1 MDDEQVRVL
10 RETASMVYYDRSGFA
25 LVQGPPGTGKTT
37 FLRALLNVLHNAA
50 TQHLFENLLSTLSRR
65 AAAAA
70 PAAGGGSGAPEMSLL
85 GSITDCMS
93 RQEVGMAQPASTGAG
108 AQYGAGASA
117 SIPVRPVRR
126 GRILVCA
133 QSNAALDELIARVL
147 RLQFVDEFRNR
158 YHADMVRIGSQ
169 PGEAVRAITLKERA
183 ADLAASALGLDHGRV
198 HTPQEQA
205 TRRQQL
211 RARLAKSEREQWE
224 LARRRQQH
232 HTQREQLHNR
242 LDTTAEPG
250 AVDALRR
257 QLRASN
263 QQDGQMA
270 QRLVALHTE
279 MDDQRATLRSMDC
292 VESHVQALGAKGAGA
307 GAHGGAGASGAG
319 SAGVSSD
326 CGVCSRPSSRPS
338 SPTAA
343 AAAAPLDE
351 RRGGRPIDGTTAS
364 SAGAVARSAI
374 GSLERSTQ
382 RLLES
387 EVLER
392 AHIVFCTL
400 SGAGDLALQR
410 LAEISGGFET
420 AIFDEAAQAAELAT
434 LIPLQYG
441 ARRVVL
447 VGDPQQLPATVLS
460 LEAKRRGYDTSLF
473 ERLQRGGYP
482 SHMLR
487 TQYRMHP
494 NIRRFPSAHFYEG
507 ALKDGER
514 VLYAARVPVGAHEG
528 APGCLALPLPSPP
541 EVRYAPLAFFNLLDG
556 EQSRSSETH
565 SLRNEREAR
574 FVARLLLALL
584 HAADAWRLGVAAAAA
599 RAAALEAH
607 EAAHEAGHSE
617 AFSSTTPS
625 VNVAAAAPPSMQ
637 PCMGSGCCLGPSAHC
652 AFGGLCGRIAIL
664 TPYKEQCRTLEH
676 ELSAVLGPR
685 AAWAHAVEVA
695 SVDTFQGKEKDVILF
710 SSVRSGNAT
719 GLGFVKDLRRLN
731 VALTRARHALYIVG
745 HDASLRRS
753 PDWNALLTSV
763 RAHGWSRDV
772 TLAMALRQRPSEL
785 LAATL
790 PVSLLDGSQLVSCED
805 ADAAR
810 YSQRC
815 RAVPLHRRQVPT
827 PR

>member
-1 MDDEQVRVL
+1 MDFDWQSSHQRMDDEQVRVL

-50 TQHLFENLLSTLSRR
+50 TQHLFENVLSALSRR
-65 AAAAA
+65 AAAVA

-93 RQEVGMAQPASTGAG
+93 RQEAGMAGHGAVAGMAQPACAG
-108 AQYGAGASA
+108 AVAGASA
-117 SIPVRPVRR
+117 PSPVRR

-183 ADLAASALGLDHGRV
+183 ADLAASALGLERGRV

-211 RARLAKSEREQWE
+211 RARVAKCEREQWE

-242 LDTTAEPG
+242 LDTSAEPG
-250 AVDALRR
+250 ALDALRR

-279 MDDQRATLRSMDC
+279 MGDLLATLRSMDC
-292 VESHVQALGAKGAGA
+292 VEGHVQALAAKGAGA

-319 SAGVSSD
+319 SAVSSD
-326 CGVCSRPSSRPS
+326 CGVSSRPASRPSSRPS

-343 AAAAPLDE
+343 AAAAAAAAATL
-351 RRGGRPIDGTTAS
+351 DGTIAS
-364 SAGAVARSAI
+364 SDGASVASNAI
-374 GSLERSTQ
+374 GSLDRGTQ

-400 SGAGDLALQR
+400 SGAGDVALQR

-487 TQYRMHP
+487 TQ
-494 NIRRFPSAHFYEG
+494 
-507 ALKDGER
+507 
-514 VLYAARVPVGAHEG
+514 
-528 APGCLALPLPSPP
+528 
-541 EVRYAPLAFFNLLDG
+541 
-556 EQSRSSETH
+556 
-565 SLRNEREAR
+565 
-574 FVARLLLALL
+574 
-584 HAADAWRLGVAAAAA
+584 
-599 RAAALEAH
+599 
-607 EAAHEAGHSE
+607 
-617 AFSSTTPS
+617 
-625 VNVAAAAPPSMQ
+625 
-637 PCMGSGCCLGPSAHC
+637 
-652 AFGGLCGRIAIL
+652 
-664 TPYKEQCRTLEH
+664 
-676 ELSAVLGPR
+676 
-685 AAWAHAVEVA
+685 A
-695 SVDTFQGKEKDVILF
+695 SVVNCLLMA
-710 SSVRSGNAT
+710 SSDC
-719 GLGFVKDLRRLN
+719 L
-731 VALTRARHALYIVG
+731 
-745 HDASLRRS
+745 
-753 PDWNALLTSV
+753 
-763 RAHGWSRDV
+763 
-772 TLAMALRQRPSEL
+772 
-785 LAATL
+785 
-790 PVSLLDGSQLVSCED
+790 
-805 ADAAR
+805 
-810 YSQRC
+810 
-815 RAVPLHRRQVPT
+815 
-827 PR
+827 

>member
-1 MDDEQVRVL
+1 MEYEQVRVL

-50 TQHLFENLLSTLSRR
+50 TQHLFENVLSTLSRR
-65 AAAAA
+65 AAAVA
-70 PAAGGGSGAPEMSLL
+70 PAAGGGSGAPEVSLL

-93 RQEVGMAQPASTGAG
+93 RQEAGMAGHGAVAGMAQPACAG
-108 AQYGAGASA
+108 AVAGASA
-117 SIPVRPVRR
+117 PSPVRR

-183 ADLAASALGLDHGRV
+183 ADLAASALGLEHGRV

-211 RARLAKSEREQWE
+211 RARVAKCEREQWE

-242 LDTTAEPG
+242 LDTSAEAG
-250 AVDALRR
+250 ALDALRR

-279 MDDQRATLRSMDC
+279 MGDLWATLRSMDC
-292 VESHVQALGAKGAGA
+292 VEGHVQALAAKGAGA

-319 SAGVSSD
+319 SAVSSD
-326 CGVCSRPSSRPS
+326 CGVSSRPASRPSSRPS

-343 AAAAPLDE
+343 AAAAAAAAAVAAAAPLLD
-351 RRGGRPIDGTTAS
+351 GRTAS
-364 SAGAVARSAI
+364 SDGAAVASSAI
-374 GSLERSTQ
+374 GSLDRGTQ

-400 SGAGDLALQR
+400 SGAGDVALQR

-487 TQYRMHP
+487 TQ
-494 NIRRFPSAHFYEG
+494 
-507 ALKDGER
+507 
-514 VLYAARVPVGAHEG
+514 
-528 APGCLALPLPSPP
+528 
-541 EVRYAPLAFFNLLDG
+541 
-556 EQSRSSETH
+556 
-565 SLRNEREAR
+565 
-574 FVARLLLALL
+574 
-584 HAADAWRLGVAAAAA
+584 
-599 RAAALEAH
+599 
-607 EAAHEAGHSE
+607 
-617 AFSSTTPS
+617 
-625 VNVAAAAPPSMQ
+625 
-637 PCMGSGCCLGPSAHC
+637 
-652 AFGGLCGRIAIL
+652 
-664 TPYKEQCRTLEH
+664 
-676 ELSAVLGPR
+676 
-685 AAWAHAVEVA
+685 A
-695 SVDTFQGKEKDVILF
+695 SVVNCLLMA
-710 SSVRSGNAT
+710 SSDCV
-719 GLGFVKDLRRLN
+719 
-731 VALTRARHALYIVG
+731 
-745 HDASLRRS
+745 
-753 PDWNALLTSV
+753 
-763 RAHGWSRDV
+763 
-772 TLAMALRQRPSEL
+772 
-785 LAATL
+785 
-790 PVSLLDGSQLVSCED
+790 
-805 ADAAR
+805 
-810 YSQRC
+810 
-815 RAVPLHRRQVPT
+815 
-827 PR
+827 

>member
-183 ADLAASALGLDHGRV
+183 ADLAASALGLEHGRV

-292 VESHVQALGAKGAGA
+292 VEGHVQALAAKGAGA

-319 SAGVSSD
+319 SAVSSD
-326 CGVCSRPSSRPS
+326 CGVSSRPASRPSSRPS

-343 AAAAPLDE
+343 AAAAAAVAAAAPLLD
-351 RRGGRPIDGTTAS
+351 GRTAS
-364 SAGAVARSAI
+364 SDGAAVASSAI
-374 GSLERSTQ
+374 GSLDRGTQ

-400 SGAGDLALQR
+400 SGAGDVALQR

-487 TQYRMHP
+487 TQ
-494 NIRRFPSAHFYEG
+494 
-507 ALKDGER
+507 
-514 VLYAARVPVGAHEG
+514 
-528 APGCLALPLPSPP
+528 
-541 EVRYAPLAFFNLLDG
+541 
-556 EQSRSSETH
+556 
-565 SLRNEREAR
+565 
-574 FVARLLLALL
+574 
-584 HAADAWRLGVAAAAA
+584 
-599 RAAALEAH
+599 
-607 EAAHEAGHSE
+607 
-617 AFSSTTPS
+617 
-625 VNVAAAAPPSMQ
+625 
-637 PCMGSGCCLGPSAHC
+637 
-652 AFGGLCGRIAIL
+652 
-664 TPYKEQCRTLEH
+664 
-676 ELSAVLGPR
+676 
-685 AAWAHAVEVA
+685 A
-695 SVDTFQGKEKDVILF
+695 SVVNCLLMA
-710 SSVRSGNAT
+710 SSDCV
-719 GLGFVKDLRRLN
+719 
-731 VALTRARHALYIVG
+731 
-745 HDASLRRS
+745 
-753 PDWNALLTSV
+753 
-763 RAHGWSRDV
+763 
-772 TLAMALRQRPSEL
+772 
-785 LAATL
+785 
-790 PVSLLDGSQLVSCED
+790 
-805 ADAAR
+805 
-810 YSQRC
+810 
-815 RAVPLHRRQVPT
+815 
-827 PR
+827 